1 MRVRS
6 RGARIGKREARAYV
20 RWWKSYLL
28 VMFEQ
33 RLGRR
38 GCRRVSSVA
47 AACLSL
53 ASCPDCS
60 HAMSEISSS
69 STVRYLSYPFLGPSP
84 YATTQEGPGSKL
96 TIEDW
101 SAIHDAGRAE
111 GSTFCDISGV
121 WTDTVLGLR
130 GGSRAE
136 LENEYWHRSAPSL
149 DRIVPSEAFE
159 DRELQAVKR
168 KVRSKMI

>member
-1 MRVRS
+1 M
-6 RGARIGKREARAYV
+6 G
-20 RWWKSYLL
+20 WWKSYLM

-33 RLGRR
+33 RLGRMA
-38 GCRRVSSVA
+38 CRRVSSVA

-60 HAMSEISSS
+60 HAMSEMSSS
-69 STVRYLSYPFLGPSP
+69 STVRHLSYPFLGPSP
-84 YATTQEGPGSKL
+84 YATTQEVRGSKL
-96 TIEDW
+96 TVEDW
-101 SAIHDAGRAE
+101 SATHDEVRTE
-111 GSTFCDISGV
+111 GSTFCYISGV

-136 LENEYWHRSAPSL
+136 LEDEYWRSSAPLL
-149 DRIVPSEAFE
+149 DRVVPSEFFE
-159 DRELQAVKR
+159 GRELQAVKR